1 MRLITVV
8 LLWFELPA
16 KRHLPIGQ
24 LKNRARLS
32 PGLSDTT
39 FFVRYE
45 GHVRKFR
52 WFRQS
57 NNNNKNCCSGSS
69 SSEKQKKPQRSLIL
83 GCLCRQPSLFLTC
96 SCKIYEADIKWV
108 ASVAER
114 AVEAL
119 GPIFQGQPWPQ
130 FSIFSR
136 WSRVQI
142 LGHACKLGNW
152 LASYQLGFLTM
163 LCSFWII
170 SFPIRIEDM

>member
-1 MRLITVV
+1 MGLITVV

-52 WFRQS
+52 WFRLS

-69 SSEKQKKPQRSLIL
+69 SGEKQKKPQRSLIL
-83 GCLCRQPSLFLTC
+83 GCLCRQPFVIPNMQLQDLWSSHKVSSQRGWTSGWSAGAHISRPALATVF
-96 SCKIYEADIKWV
+96 DFF
-108 ASVAER
+108 SV
-114 AVEAL
+114 VE
-119 GPIFQGQPWPQ
+119 
-130 FSIFSR
+130 SSNSR
-136 WSRVQI
+136 PR
-142 LGHACKLGNW
+142 L
-152 LASYQLGFLTM
+152 
-163 LCSFWII
+163 
-170 SFPIRIEDM
+170 